1 MKKHIKASTTHHY
14 IKCVYMTGTDEAEPE
29 MRTVAIARSDLGN
42 ALMSLCKALYL
53 NVNYDVYELDTDELD
68 TDDLIDNIVYNNT
81 TDGGYDYIFQLVID
95 DDEVINNYVGLQNL

>member
-29 MRTVAIARSDLGN
+29 MRTVAIARSNLED
-42 ALMSLCKALYL
+42 ALLTLYQALYL
-53 NVNYDVYELDTDELD
+53 NIDYDADDFDADEFI
-68 TDDLIDNIVYNNT
+68 DDIVYNNT

-95 DDEVINNYVGLQNL
+95 DDEVINKYVGLQNL